1 MMWQGNSLISAAGT
15 TIAEHT
21 SDGGGVLRLADGTT
35 IDVHHSAG
43 SLRWEVTGET
53 VAADGAAGAE
63 GAAGTDGAA
72 RAASRTTSYSVRM
85 QGFGVGTLIAR
96 CGSRV
101 YRLRRDGVLG
111 AKRSIVDASGVVVA
125 MTSPRARMDL
135 SVEQKRELP
144 LGDLAFMTWALTL
157 VDTPA
162 RTTKI

>member
-1 MMWQGNSLISAAGT
+1 MIWQGNSLISGTGT

-53 VAADGAAGAE
+53 AGADGAASAP
-63 GAAGTDGAA
+63 
-72 RAASRTTSYSVRM
+72 SRTTSYSVRM

-111 AKRSIVDASGVVVA
+111 AKRSIVDANGVVVA
-125 MTSPRARMDL
+125 LTSPRARMDL
-135 SVEQKRELP
+135 SVEQKREIP
-144 LGDLAFMTWALTL
+144 LGDLVFMTWALTL